1 MTVHPRI
8 STQALASGGY
18 LPTAVLNH
26 VALCGW
32 SPHGG
37 AAGEEGPEGE
47 AELLSLDE
55 MVERFAAQQA
65 RAELS

>member
-1 MTVHPRI
+1 M
-8 STQALASGGY
+8 
-18 LPTAVLNH
+18 LNH

-37 AAGEEGPEGE
+37 TAAEEEPEGE
-47 AELLSLDE
+47 AELLGLDE